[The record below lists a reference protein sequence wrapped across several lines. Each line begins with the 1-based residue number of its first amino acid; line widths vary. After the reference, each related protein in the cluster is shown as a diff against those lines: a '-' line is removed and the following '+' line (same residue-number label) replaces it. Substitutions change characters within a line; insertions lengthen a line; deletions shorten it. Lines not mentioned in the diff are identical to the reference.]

1 MTTSLLIDTKN
12 DIYPARNIALSP
24 IGYWPRTNWR
34 RFCRF
39 MRFSMRMS
47 LLAGALLFF
56 SMTGCSDNQS
66 STQIKGH
73 TLKAASLV
81 SKLYHVAPSYTF
93 ARAALGVVVCSLEQF
108 AY

>member
-1 MTTSLLIDTKN
+1 MN
-12 DIYPARNIALSP
+12 DVYPARNIALSP

-39 MRFSMRMS
+39 MRFSVRMS
-47 LLAGALLFF
+47 LLAGVLLFL

-66 STQIKGH
+66 STQIKMH
-73 TLKAASLV
+73 TLKAPGLL
-81 SKLYHVAPSYTF
+81 SKIYHETPSYTF

-108 AY
+108 AR